1 MNFFNNSVP
10 PLRRKQ
16 AVLDIHELE
25 GSWQVDWRI
34 GKVKIYSTYYTRLDR
49 AFILW
54 ALLLVPMFATAQFL
68 PVSWDLQATV
78 WSILSIIGT
87 AIMVILTQ
95 YWVKRRQVN
104 WVLYCWVALML
115 LGVILTDFGV
125 FFSWTEVLINLCP
138 LWLGLSALGY
148 LCTGLG
154 VRSRTLIVTGIIHLL
169 GIFFLPFFTE
179 WQFIY
184 TGAVMVLCLLMLAEF
199 EWDHQ

>member
-1 MNFFNNSVP
+1 MKFFNNSVP
-10 PLRRKQ
+10 LLRRKQ
-16 AVLDIHELE
+16 ATLDIHDLE
-25 GSWQVDWRI
+25 GSWHIDWQI

-54 ALLLVPMFATAQFL
+54 AFLLVPMFATAQFL
-68 PVSWDLQATV
+68 PVSWNLQATV
-78 WSILSIIGT
+78 WSIISIIGT
-87 AIMVILTQ
+87 VIMVILTQ

-115 LGVILTDFGV
+115 LGVILTDLGV
-125 FFSWTEVLINLCP
+125 FFGLTKVLLNLCP

-148 LCTGLG
+148 FCTGLG
-154 VRSRTLIVTGIIHLL
+154 VRSRTLIVTSIIHLL
-169 GIFFLPFFTE
+169 GILFLPFFRE

-184 TGAVMVLCLLMLAEF
+184 TGTVMVLCLLILAEF